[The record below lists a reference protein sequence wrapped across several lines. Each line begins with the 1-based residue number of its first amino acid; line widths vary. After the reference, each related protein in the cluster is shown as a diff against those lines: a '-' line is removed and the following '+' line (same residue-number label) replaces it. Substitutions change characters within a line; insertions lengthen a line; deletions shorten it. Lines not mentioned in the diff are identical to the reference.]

1 MRGVSNGKEL
11 FLEDTGEKLYRQLP
25 APDLRNGDT
34 EPFLWGGLLVDQFLD
49 PKGLPGQTTY
59 AGVRRLGKKRY
70 QVVRIAA
77 PSGRGTTDLY
87 IGSSGLIEACSA
99 RISSGDTRVTMFQQ
113 ATSVRL
119 NLRLPPDRFAYKP
132 RRGFTLAQD
141 EGDPEQKLLAV
152 GKPAPDFDLP
162 VPGGGRLALSQIRNQ
177 KKAVLVNFWFYS

>member
-1 MRGVSNGKEL
+1 MIAVGTLYLQRPNRISLQMSESPAAWMRGVSNGKEL

-77 PSGRGTTDLY
+77 PSGRGTTDL
-87 IGSSGLIEACSA
+87 
-99 RISSGDTRVTMFQQ
+99 
-113 ATSVRL
+113 
-119 NLRLPPDRFAYKP
+119 
-132 RRGFTLAQD
+132 
-141 EGDPEQKLLAV
+141 
-152 GKPAPDFDLP
+152 
-162 VPGGGRLALSQIRNQ
+162 
-177 KKAVLVNFWFYS
+177 